1 MSIYHASLAAWP
13 KITYQR
19 WQKLFKYFPNFNNL
33 WEAEWGELSKA
44 GLEDE
49 LAQEFITWREQNPP
63 EKLAVIL
70 DKEKITTV
78 ALGEPDYPRLL
89 AEIADPP
96 FSLFVRG
103 ELELCDEP
111 ALGVVGTRKFSAY
124 GQRVCEEI
132 TSRLAAQGMI
142 IVSGLALGIDGIA
155 HQAALNAGGKTIAV
169 LGTGINRH
177 NIYPVAHQPLAEKI
191 LAQGGTLITEYPPGF
206 EATKYSFPARNRI
219 IAGLTLGTL
228 VIEAPESSGALITA
242 KCALDYNREV
252 FAIPHPITSLSGVG
266 NNSLLK
272 MGAHLVTMETDITDA
287 LNLKNLKTI
296 VDNRKILPSSPTEE
310 AILNCLSR
318 EPKHVDLIFKES
330 GLSGP
335 AASSA
340 LTLMEMKGMI
350 RNVGGMN
357 YLLSR

>member
-1 MSIYHASLAAWP
+1 M
-13 KITYQR
+13 
-19 WQKLFKYFPNFNNL
+19 
-33 WEAEWGELSKA
+33 
-44 GLEDE
+44 
-49 LAQEFITWREQNPP
+49 
-63 EKLAVIL
+63 V
-70 DKEKITTV
+70 
-78 ALGEPDYPRLL
+78 
-89 AEIADPP
+89 
-96 FSLFVRG
+96 
-103 ELELCDEP
+103 
-111 ALGVVGTRKFSAY
+111 
-124 GQRVCEEI
+124 
-132 TSRLAAQGMI
+132 
-142 IVSGLALGIDGIA
+142 
-155 HQAALNAGGKTIAV
+155 
-169 LGTGINRH
+169 
-177 NIYPVAHQPLAEKI
+177 
-191 LAQGGTLITEYPPGF
+191 TEYPPGF
-206 EATKYSFPARNRI
+206 APTQYSFPARNRI

-252 FAIPHPITSLSGVG
+252 FAVPHPITSPSGVG

-272 MGAHLVTMETDITDA
+272 MGAHLVTADTDIIDA

-335 AASSA
+335 TASSA
-340 LTLMEMKGMI
+340 LTLMEMKGLI